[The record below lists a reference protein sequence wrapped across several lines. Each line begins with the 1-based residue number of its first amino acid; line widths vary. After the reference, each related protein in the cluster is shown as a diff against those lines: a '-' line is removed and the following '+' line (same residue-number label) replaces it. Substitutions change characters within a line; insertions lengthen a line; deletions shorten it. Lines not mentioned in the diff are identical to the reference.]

1 VLKTFEKDV
10 ILKVKNEGYDGRE
23 ANVGDVVDEP
33 SQWSISGALLYSV
46 TIITTIGYGNIAPKT
61 AWGQIATMVYAT
73 FGMPIFMLWAS
84 NMGTLMAQTFTF
96 LYANVCCFVCRRG
109 KKKKA
114 LKAIKRQEDRDREA
128 RSGSER
134 ESSKLLWSERDVS
147 PALTTS
153 TKLDGM
159 TPYMQRGLNGSDN
172 LIQNSLNPYNSPNST
187 LKMDP
192 KVKEMLSACAT
203 YNLDQGDDDDPLSE
217 AVVEE
222 LRHADAMD
230 IINERSLNV
239 SPLTSPQQSRV
250 IRLDREGSSYENN
263 TDTPEREPST
273 RPTTRLDIKS
283 PIQTLDRKGKL
294 THPSVVAINKKDGSA
309 NTALLLTPPNQH
321 SSRISPIMAPKA
333 SRDPSPTS
341 SRVFLPTSDKDEE
354 SYTKQTIRS
363 KPSEADVGPAPIERV
378 PPLPVL
384 AFLGFYL
391 TLGAVI
397 FSEWED
403 WTFLEGFYFSFIT
416 LTTIGFGDYVP
427 GDSVMNVDSTDG
439 QYKLLC
445 SVVYVLLGLA
455 VLSMSFNLI
464 QEEVVD
470 FAIQLAKDC
479 GVIDDDDDEDDLD
492 GS

>member
-1 VLKTFEKDV
+1 MQQLN
-10 ILKVKNEGYDGRE
+10 ILF
-23 ANVGDVVDEP
+23 A
-33 SQWSISGALLYSV
+33 
-46 TIITTIGYGNIAPKT
+46 GYGNIAPKT
-61 AWGQIATMVYAT
+61 GWGQIATMVYAT

-114 LKAIKRQEDRDREA
+114 LKALKRQEERET
-128 RSGSER
+128 RSG
-134 ESSKLLWSERDVS
+134 SSKLLWPEGRDVS

-159 TPYMQRGLNGSDN
+159 SHNMQRAMNGSEIP
-172 LIQNSLNPYNSPNST
+172 IQNSLNPYSSLNST

-222 LRHADAMD
+222 LRHADRMD

-239 SPLTSPQQSRV
+239 SPITSPQRSPQPVRLNRV
-250 IRLDREGSSYENN
+250 DREGSTYENN
-263 TDTPEREPST
+263 ADTPDRET
-273 RPTTRLDIKS
+273 KLNVKS
-283 PIQTLDRKGKL
+283 PFQSLDRKAKL
-294 THPSVVAINKKDGSA
+294 QHPSVVAINKKDGNATTS
-309 NTALLLTPPNQH
+309 LLLTPPNQH
-321 SSRISPIMAPKA
+321 SNRVSPISVPKA
-333 SRDPSPTS
+333 SREPSPTS
-341 SRVFLPTSDKDEE
+341 SKIYLPGSERDEE
-354 SYTKQTIRS
+354 SYTKVVVKS
-363 KPSEADVGPAPIERV
+363 KVSDADVGPAPIERV

-384 AFLGFYL
+384 CFLGFYL

-397 FSEWED
+397 FSAWEK

-427 GDSVMNVDSTDG
+427 GDSVMNVESTDG

-470 FAIQLAKDC
+470 FAVQLAKDC
-479 GVIDDDDDEDDLD
+479 GVIDDDDDEDELD
-492 GS
+492 G

>member
-1 VLKTFEKDV
+1 
-10 ILKVKNEGYDGRE
+10 
-23 ANVGDVVDEP
+23 
-33 SQWSISGALLYSV
+33 
-46 TIITTIGYGNIAPKT
+46 
-61 AWGQIATMVYAT
+61 
-73 FGMPIFMLWAS
+73 MLWAS

-96 LYANVCCFVCRRG
+96 LYANVCCFMCRRG

-114 LKAIKRQEDRDREA
+114 LKAMKRQEERDRET

-172 LIQNSLNPYNSPNST
+172 LIQNSLNPYNTMHSSS
-187 LKMDP
+187 KMDP
-192 KVKEMLSACAT
+192 KVKEMLNACAT
-203 YNLDQGDDDDPLSE
+203 YNIDHGDDDDPLSE

-239 SPLTSPQQSRV
+239 SPLTSPQRTPQTFRV
-250 IRLDREGSSYENN
+250 NRGDREGSSYENN
-263 TDTPEREPST
+263 MDTPDREAGT
-273 RPTTRLDIKS
+273 RHMTQLDIKS
-283 PIQTLDRKGKL
+283 PMQSLDRKAKL
-294 THPSVVAINKKDGSA
+294 PHPSVVAINKKDG
-309 NTALLLTPPNQH
+309 TASTSLLLTPPSQH
-321 SSRISPIMAPKA
+321 SNRVSPIMAPKA

-341 SRVFLPTSDKDEE
+341 SKIYLPNSEKDED
-354 SYTKQTIRS
+354 SFTKVIVKT
-363 KPSEADVGPAPIERV
+363 KPVETDVGPAPIERV

-391 TLGAVI
+391 TLGASI
-397 FSEWED
+397 FSAWEN
-403 WTFLEGFYFSFIT
+403 WSFLEGFYFSFIT

-427 GDSVMNVDSTDG
+427 GDSVMNVESTDG

-470 FAIQLAKDC
+470 FAVQLAKDC
-479 GVIDDDDDEDDLD
+479 GVIDDDDEDEDGLN

>member
-1 VLKTFEKDV
+1 
-10 ILKVKNEGYDGRE
+10 
-23 ANVGDVVDEP
+23 
-33 SQWSISGALLYSV
+33 
-46 TIITTIGYGNIAPKT
+46 
-61 AWGQIATMVYAT
+61 
-73 FGMPIFMLWAS
+73 MLWAS

-114 LKAIKRQEDRDREA
+114 LKAMKRQEDREREA

-172 LIQNSLNPYNSPNST
+172 LIQNPYITPTST

-239 SPLTSPQQSRV
+239 SPLTSPQRTPKPARVTRGDAEVSLYESSR
-250 IRLDREGSSYENN
+250 ISRGEREGSSYENN

-273 RPTTRLDIKS
+273 RGTTRLDLKS
-283 PIQTLDRKGKL
+283 PQQSLDRKGKL
-294 THPSVVAINKKDGSA
+294 THPSVVALNKKDGA
-309 NTALLLTPPNQH
+309 PNTALLLTPPIQH
-321 SSRISPIMAPKA
+321 SSRVSPILAPKA

-341 SRVFLPTSDKDEE
+341 SRIFLPSSEKDEE
-354 SYTKQTIRS
+354 SYTKLTVKS

-384 AFLGFYL
+384 CFLGFYL

-397 FSEWED
+397 FSAWEN
-403 WTFLEGFYFSFIT
+403 WSFLEGFYFSFIT

-427 GDSVMNVDSTDG
+427 GDSVMSVESTDG
-439 QYKLLC
+439 QYRLLC